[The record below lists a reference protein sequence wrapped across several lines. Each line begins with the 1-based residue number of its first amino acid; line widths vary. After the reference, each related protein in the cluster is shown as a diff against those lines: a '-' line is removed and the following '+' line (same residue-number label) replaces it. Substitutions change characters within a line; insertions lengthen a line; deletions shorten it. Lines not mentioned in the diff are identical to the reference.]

1 MDNKQDLPQN
11 QPRWEREEQVL
22 LVVEYFSSK
31 GNQEALD
38 KSCSLISNVLRQRGK
53 ALGLD
58 ITEKYRNVNGI
69 QRQMENLKH
78 FDTDNSKEI
87 NGHESSWMLKIMNEY
102 IKDPLGLTTEAY
114 EVMKKYMLNY

>member
-1 MDNKQDLPQN
+1 MDNKQDLSQN

-38 KSCSLISNVLRQRGK
+38 KSCSLISNVLRRRAK

-78 FDTDNSKEI
+78 FDIDNSKEI